1 MLKRFLGF
9 MIAAIVVAC
18 AVPAHAFM
26 LGEESK
32 GAKIKVTDE
41 SDLTIRIRLQPR
53 IDSGDII
60 TSKDGT
66 SYVKDSDM
74 YMRRVR
80 LEMSGQAVKNL
91 KYNLTLDADKWDKV
105 DSKGATAKVALLYA
119 NINYTFMP
127 EFSLE
132 FGKNKLPYSRVSLTS
147 SSAQLLIER
156 PVSTEAAK
164 KLFGGASDS
173 YYQTA
178 LKAEGKVAEGIFGY
192 ALALADGWSNG
203 ETLYTGKTV
212 FKTGQLI
219 VGRIELSPPGWVEAK
234 KSDAHLGK
242 GKHLTLGVSAAQ
254 QNDIEY
260 KSGLVYYDE
269 DRKLTG
275 IDVSAHYEGFTAQF
289 ERIGWTI
296 DSSEPAVGKKE
307 PKGWYA
313 QAGYFIAGPD
323 IEPVAR
329 YEDYDQNSKVAN
341 SKEKTTTVGLNWYP
355 KGHSLKLGIN
365 RVHTTYESAVDLAN
379 DSSKDVYQVQGQFYF

>member
-1 MLKRFLGF
+1 
-9 MIAAIVVAC
+9 MIAAIVVVC
-18 AVPAHAFM
+18 SVPAEAFM

-32 GAKIKVTDE
+32 GAKIQVTDE

-53 IDSGDII
+53 VDSGDII
-60 TSKDGT
+60 KSKDGN

-91 KYNLTLDADKWDKV
+91 KYNLTFDADKWDKV
-105 DSKGATAKVALLYA
+105 ENTNKVALLYA
-119 NINYTFMP
+119 YINYTFMP
-127 EFSLE
+127 ELSLE
-132 FGKNKLPYSRVSLTS
+132 FGKNKLPYSRVSLSS

-164 KLFGGASDS
+164 KLFGAGDP

-178 LKAEGKVAEGIFGY
+178 FKVEGKIAGGVFNY
-192 ALALADGWSNG
+192 AVALADGWSNA
-203 ETLYTGKTV
+203 ETIYTAPSRKV
-212 FKTGQLI
+212 FKAGELI

-242 GKHLTLGVSAAQ
+242 GRHLTLGVNAAQ
-254 QNDIEY
+254 QNNIEY
-260 KSGLVYYDE
+260 KENAYDE
-269 DRKLTG
+269 DRKFTG

-289 ERIGWTI
+289 ERTGWTI
-296 DSSEPAVGKKE
+296 DSSDPAVGKKE

-323 IEPVAR
+323 LEPVAR
-329 YEDYDQNSKVAN
+329 YEVYDQNSDAAN

-355 KGHSLKLGIN
+355 KGHSLKFGIN
-365 RVHTTYESAVDLAN
+365 RAHTKYESAASGYLAN
-379 DSSKDVYQVQGQFYF
+379 DSAKDVYQVQGQFYF

>member
-1 MLKRFLGF
+1 

-219 VGRIELSPPGWVEAK
+219 VGRIELSPTR
-234 KSDAHLGK
+234 LG
-242 GKHLTLGVSAAQ
+242 
-254 QNDIEY
+254 
-260 KSGLVYYDE
+260 
-269 DRKLTG
+269 
-275 IDVSAHYEGFTAQF
+275 
-289 ERIGWTI
+289 
-296 DSSEPAVGKKE
+296 
-307 PKGWYA
+307 
-313 QAGYFIAGPD
+313 
-323 IEPVAR
+323 
-329 YEDYDQNSKVAN
+329 
-341 SKEKTTTVGLNWYP
+341 
-355 KGHSLKLGIN
+355 
-365 RVHTTYESAVDLAN
+365 
-379 DSSKDVYQVQGQFYF
+379 